1 MTLPQL
7 PRTGGQ
13 AGSQAICWDAAQ
25 MGHLLLGTGWASLDP
40 WIPGSLSLD
49 SWKLAVTLTCR
60 NNFLWE
66 LGGGSRWLHGV
77 WGLWQGLVLGLS
89 REWVAAHT
97 PAPGAPPDSGA
108 RP

>member
-1 MTLPQL
+1 MAVWVTTLP
-7 PRTGGQ
+7 PGG
-13 AGSQAICWDAAQ
+13 SCPTI
-25 MGHLLLGTGWASLDP
+25 
-40 WIPGSLSLD
+40 
-49 SWKLAVTLTCR
+49 
-60 NNFLWE
+60 WE